1 MSEIINPNDE
11 TRIEDGSKVQ
21 LHFSVAIENGVEI
34 DNTRSRDEPV
44 SLVIGDGNLLPGFE
58 KALFGLRAGDRR
70 TVSLPPGDAFG
81 EWNPENVQRFD
92 TVKFEQRPEVGH
104 MIEFEDKAKAS
115 LFGVVMSVADD
126 ITEIDFNHPLAGK
139 DLMFKV
145 KLVEVNSEAKYN
157 LSEDCCGEDCD
168 CGDDCQC
175 DDEKDEKSVDKA
187 FCMW

>member
-1 MSEIINPNDE
+1 MTVKLMAEIINPNDE

-44 SLVIGDGNLLPGFE
+44 SLIIGDGNLLPGFE

-70 TVSLPPGDAFG
+70 TVSLPPEDAFG

-139 DLMFKV
+139 NITFAVEFFKV
-145 KLVEVNSEAKYN
+145 TPQGQQGIRL
-157 LSEDCCGEDCD
+157 
-168 CGDDCQC
+168 
-175 DDEKDEKSVDKA
+175 
-187 FCMW
+187 M

>member
-11 TRIEDGSKVQ
+11 TRIEEGSKVQ

-115 LFGVVMSVADD
+115 LFGVVMSVEDD
-126 ITEIDFNHPLAGK
+126 ITEIDFNHPLVGK
-139 DLMFKV
+139 NITFAVEIFKV
-145 KLVEVNSEAKYN
+145 TPQGQQGIRL
-157 LSEDCCGEDCD
+157 L
-168 CGDDCQC
+168 
-175 DDEKDEKSVDKA
+175 
-187 FCMW
+187 